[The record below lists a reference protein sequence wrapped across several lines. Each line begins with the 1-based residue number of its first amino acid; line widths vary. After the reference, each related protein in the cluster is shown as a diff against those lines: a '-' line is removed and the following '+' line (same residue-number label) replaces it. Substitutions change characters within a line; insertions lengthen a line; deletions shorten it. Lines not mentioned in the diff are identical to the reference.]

1 MALNAYLKL
10 KGQNQGDIKGSGP
23 ENKIM
28 VIASNH
34 SILSPRNESSGIA
47 IGKRMHKPFVITK
60 EVDQSTPQL
69 YKALV
74 DNENISEW
82 ELQFWKPDTSGAE
95 MQYYTVKLNNATIA
109 SIEFHMPNNKDH
121 QLMKFME
128 YEEIAFT
135 YQDIEWIWEESGVS
149 ASADWVATGE

>member
-10 KGQNQGDIKGSGP
+10 KGQNQGDIKGSGR
-23 ENKIM
+23 EDKIM

-34 SILSPRNESSGIA
+34 SIFSVLDERSGIP
-47 IGKRMHKPFVITK
+47 GKRMHKPFVVTK
-60 EVDQSTPQL
+60 EVDKSTPLL
-69 YKALV
+69 YNALV
-74 DNENISEW
+74 SKEDIYEW
-82 ELQFWKPDTSGAE
+82 ELEFWKLNASGAE
-95 MQYYTVKLNNATIA
+95 LQYYTVKLGNAKIA
-109 SIEFHMPNNKDH
+109 SIEFHMPNNKH
-121 QLMKFME
+121 PELMKFME